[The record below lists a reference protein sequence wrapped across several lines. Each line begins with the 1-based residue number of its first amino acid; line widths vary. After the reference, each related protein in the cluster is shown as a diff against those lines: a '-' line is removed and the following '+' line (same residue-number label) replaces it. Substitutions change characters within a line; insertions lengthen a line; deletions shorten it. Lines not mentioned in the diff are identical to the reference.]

1 MRKII
6 DKLGDLRYLS
16 TAFAAFA
23 VVFGVL
29 TVEDL
34 GIFFSS
40 YFAGVGGAIALLS
53 WLDED

>member
-23 VVFGVL
+23 AVFGVL